1 MSTLTM
7 TKLLMNK
14 IAIKKQTNIVH
25 GFLVDSSQGTVE
37 FIDSDT
43 NRFGPFA
50 LDVVIQFDEYANSF
64 SLRDDCGVQH
74 ECWIPSI
81 EGLY

>member
-1 MSTLTM
+1 MMSTLTM

-50 LDVVIQFDEYANSF
+50 LDVVI
-64 SLRDDCGVQH
+64 
-74 ECWIPSI
+74 
-81 EGLY
+81 

>member
-43 NRFGPFA
+43 NRFGPFS
-50 LDVVIQFDEYANSF
+50 LDVVIEFDEYANSF
-64 SLRDDCGVQH
+64 SLRDDYGIQH